1 MSGINGLTME
11 VVNWTIFN
19 NMSGVICT
27 VLGLYAVI
35 KNQLKPKV
43 EIFLDILIMNLES
56 RICKIQY
63 LKGYNLK

>member
-1 MSGINGLTME
+1 
-11 VVNWTIFN
+11 
-19 NMSGVICT
+19 MSGVICT
-27 VLGLYAVI
+27 VIGLYAVI